1 MKKTLTIA
9 GSDTTGGA
17 GLQADLKTFQEYG
30 TFGMTAITS
39 IVTMDIDNN
48 WSHDID
54 TIEPDLVKKQLNT
67 IFSAGNPSALKT
79 GMLGDIRTISV
90 VKEVLTQHQPKN
102 IVIDPVLACKGTAG
116 ILLSENAE
124 TIQTQLLPLADI
136 TTPNL
141 IEAGIL
147 SGLGELKTMS
157 DIEKAA
163 VIIHGFGAK
172 HVVIKGGRRF
182 DDQEAI
188 DVFYDGQTF
197 QYLKSP
203 IIHTNNNHGAGCTF
217 AAAITAGLANGLD
230 TFAAVQTAKTFVH
243 QAIQSGETFNAYL
256 GHIWHGAYRDNGNHL
271 I

>member
-1 MKKTLTIA
+1 
-9 GSDTTGGA
+9 
-17 GLQADLKTFQEYG
+17 
-30 TFGMTAITS
+30 
-39 IVTMDIDNN
+39 
-48 WSHDID
+48 
-54 TIEPDLVKKQLNT
+54 
-67 IFSAGNPSALKT
+67 
-79 GMLGDIRTISV
+79 
-90 VKEVLTQHQPKN
+90 
-102 IVIDPVLACKGTAG
+102 
-116 ILLSENAE
+116 
-124 TIQTQLLPLADI
+124 
-136 TTPNL
+136 
-141 IEAGIL
+141 
-147 SGLGELKTMS
+147 MS

-163 VIIHGFGAK
+163 IIIHGFGAK